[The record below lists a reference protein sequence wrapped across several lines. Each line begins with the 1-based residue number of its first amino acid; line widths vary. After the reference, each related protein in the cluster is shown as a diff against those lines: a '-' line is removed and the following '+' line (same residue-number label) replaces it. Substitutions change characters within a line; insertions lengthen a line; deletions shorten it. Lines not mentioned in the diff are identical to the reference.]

1 MSDKSRI
8 YYKTVPANSED
19 NDPVI
24 IPNGQSWKVQSWIGE
39 AHPFKDT
46 TVCIVWDHEGAS
58 PETVAL
64 THSSSNHKLDF
75 NAVGDGTKVLAICLQ
90 NDSSG
95 PVDLGVEFVAK
106 NGG

>member
-1 MSDKSRI
+1 MADKSRK

-24 IPNGQSWKVQSWIGE
+24 IPTGQTWKIQAWIGE

-46 TVCIVWDHEGAS
+46 TVCIVWDHGGAG
-58 PETVAL
+58 EEVVTL
-64 THSSSNHKLDF
+64 THSTSNHRLDF
-75 NAVGDGTKVLAICLQ
+75 NAVGDGTKVLSILLQ

-95 PVDLGVEFVAK
+95 PVELGVEFIAK
-106 NGG
+106 GGG